1 MTQCFNDPMAQRLNN
16 QSGDQAM
23 RSPRKSWMSLTLFLL
38 LAIAPATVLG
48 QEASASGW
56 TPELA
61 MKVKSVGSVRVSP
74 DSRKVVYTVNQALM
88 GPEKSEFV
96 TQIWTANAD
105 GSEPLQMTFAEK
117 SSENPQWSPDGRSIA
132 FTSGRSGKTNLYVM
146 RLIGGEAEKITDVK
160 SAVSGFA
167 WSPDGRQL
175 AFVMRDPQTDDEE
188 KEAKGKDDSRWIDE
202 NVKMNRLYVMNF
214 APDAGGKREP
224 RKLTGDY
231 NVESDFKWSPDGQTI
246 VFSRTKTPKVDY
258 WPTADLFAVSV
269 SGGEPRPLAVTS
281 AAESNPT
288 YSPDGKWIAFL
299 VSDDPPRWAG
309 YRRIALIP
317 AGGGAVKLLA
327 ETFDAQPN
335 VIDWSPDGKLIYFS
349 ETRGTFT
356 RLYAIDVSSNAI
368 SELNKG
374 NEVIGGVSLNQNR
387 AVFGFT
393 MQASDRAPEAYV
405 SHTKS
410 FSPVQVSRA
419 NADLPKL
426 PLGKSEVLTWKSS
439 DGLDVEGLLTYPVN
453 YQNGKRVPLLLV
465 IHGGPA
471 GVFTQSFLA
480 GSRSVYPLAAFTA
493 RGYAILRVN
502 PRGSS
507 GYGQKFRYGN
517 IKDWG
522 GGDYQDLMTGVD
534 RVIQMGVADPER
546 LGVMGWSYG
555 GFMTSWI
562 VTQTKRFKAASVG
575 AGVTNLMSFIGTAD
589 IPSFIPDYFGGQP
602 WENLDVYR
610 SHSAMFNMKGVT
622 TPTLVQHG
630 EADERV
636 PISQGYEFYNA
647 LKVLNVPTRMIVLPR
662 MPHGP
667 NEPKMV
673 LKASQ
678 TNLEWF
684 DKYLGV
690 K

>member
-1 MTQCFNDPMAQRLNN
+1 
-16 QSGDQAM
+16 M
-23 RSPRKSWMSLTLFLL
+23 RSPRLAWLSVSLL
-38 LAIAPATVLG
+38 LFTVFPSTAFG
-48 QEASASGW
+48 QNSGSGW

-61 MKVKSVGSVRVSP
+61 MKVKNVGSVRVSP
-74 DSRKVVYTVNQALM
+74 DGRKVVYTIDQAM
-88 GPEKSEFV
+88 MAPDKSEFV
-96 TQIWTANAD
+96 SQLWTANTD
-105 GSEPLQMTFAEK
+105 GSDPLQLTFAEK
-117 SSENPQWSPDGRSIA
+117 SSSNPQWSPDGRLIA
-132 FTSGRSGKTNLYVM
+132 FTSSRSGKNNLYVL
-146 RLIGGEAEKITDVK
+146 RLVGGEAEQVTDVK
-160 SAVSGFA
+160 SAVGSFA

-175 AFVMRDPQTDDEE
+175 AFLMRDAPTEDEE
-188 KEAKGKDDSRWIDE
+188 KGTKGKDDSRWIDE
-202 NVKMNRLYVMNF
+202 NVKMNRLYVMNLL
-214 APDAGGKREP
+214 PDASGKRVP

-231 NVESDFKWSPDGQTI
+231 NVDSDFKWSPDGQTI

-258 WPTADLFAVSV
+258 WPTADLLAISV
-269 SGGEPRPLAVTS
+269 SGGEPKPLAATT
-281 AAESNPT
+281 AAESNPFF
-288 YSPDGKWIAFL
+288 SPDGKWIAFL

-309 YRRIALIP
+309 YRRIGLIP

-327 ETFDAQPN
+327 ETHDAQPN
-335 VIDWSPDGKLIYFS
+335 VIDWSADGKNLYFS
-349 ETRGTFT
+349 ETRGTVT
-356 RLYAIDVSSNAI
+356 RLYSIDVGSNAI
-368 SELNKG
+368 TELNKG
-374 NEVIGGVSLNQNR
+374 DDVLGGLTLNSSR
-387 AVFGFT
+387 TMFGFT
-393 MQASDRAPEAYV
+393 MQNSSTAPEAFV
-405 SHTKS
+405 SAVKNFT
-410 FSPVQVSRA
+410 PRRVSQA

-426 PLGKSEVLTWKSS
+426 PFGKSEVLTWKSS
-439 DGLDVEGLLTYPVN
+439 DGMAVEGLLTYPVG

-480 GSRSVYPLAAFTA
+480 GSRSVYPLAAFSS

-534 RVIQMGVADPER
+534 HVIQMGVADPER

-602 WENLDVYR
+602 WENLEVYR
-610 SHSAMFNMKGVT
+610 SHSAMFNMKGVS